1 LLRWD
6 SKIMKSGKTK
16 ECKKGMGMILKVWE
30 SIEISLK

>member
-1 LLRWD
+1 
-6 SKIMKSGKTK
+6 MKSGKTK